1 MLHSGIDLHKNDLVI
16 STVDGSGVEVE
27 RKRLRTQRPLVA
39 RYFASLP
46 GPHRAVVES
55 TASWYGLADLL
66 REQEVDLTLAH
77 AKLVKAIAYAKVKTS
92 TAVGSE
98 VSSVEPSTSRH
109 SPWSRAEISRI
120 RSSRSGKAMK
130 SNRLA
135 SLWHRAKKRS
145 SVCECTASE
154 ATISGC

>member
-16 STVDGSGVEVE
+16 STVDAAG
-27 RKRLRTQRPLVA
+27 
-39 RYFASLP
+39 
-46 GPHRAVVES
+46 
-55 TASWYGLADLL
+55 
-66 REQEVDLTLAH
+66 
-77 AKLVKAIAYAKVKTS
+77 
-92 TAVGSE
+92 
-98 VSSVEPSTSRH
+98 
-109 SPWSRAEISRI
+109 
-120 RSSRSGKAMK
+120 SRSNENACGPNGRWSPATLPRY